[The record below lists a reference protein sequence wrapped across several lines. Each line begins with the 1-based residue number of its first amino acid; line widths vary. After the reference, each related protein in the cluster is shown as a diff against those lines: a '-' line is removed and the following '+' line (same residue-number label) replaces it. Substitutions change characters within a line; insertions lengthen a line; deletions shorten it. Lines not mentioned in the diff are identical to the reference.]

1 MDNLRL
7 KYKLAIIP
15 KDTILFRKAP
25 DNGIYES
32 MYFSFNSSGTYSSD
46 FNSGPT
52 QQWRTKQTIISR
64 FIVKGKIS
72 PLIYKTDLEYCYHQF
87 CGEDKFYLDL
97 KKRNNHK
104 RKDFL
109 AYLKNFGIDSWVT
122 SVHNGTDIELHLFA
136 ENNEKLIKFKQNIDN
151 KKNRIIVN
159 KDSFNK
165 VILLDPKDY
174 I

>member
-1 MDNLRL
+1 MDKLRL

-32 MYFSFNSSGTYSSD
+32 MYFSFNSSGTYSTD
-46 FNSGPT
+46 FNSGPI
-52 QQWRTKQTIISR
+52 QQWKTKQTIISH

-72 PLIYKTDLEYCYHQF
+72 PLIYKTDLEYCYQQF
-87 CGEDKFYLDL
+87 CGEDKCYLDV
-97 KKRNNHK
+97 KHRNNPK
-104 RKDFL
+104 CKDFL
-109 AYLKNFGIDSWVT
+109 AYLKKNGIDSWVT
-122 SVHNGTDIELHLFA
+122 SVHNGTDVELHLFT
-136 ENNEKLIKFKQNIDN
+136 ENNKNLIQFKQNVDN
-151 KKNRIIVN
+151 EKNRIIVN

-165 VILLDPKDY
+165 VTLLDLKDY

>member
-1 MDNLRL
+1 MDKLRI

-15 KDTILFRKAP
+15 KGTILFRKAP
-25 DNGIYES
+25 DNRIYES

-46 FNSGPT
+46 FNSGQT
-52 QQWRTKQTIISR
+52 QQWITKQTIISR
-64 FIVKGKIS
+64 FIIKGKIS
-72 PLIYKTDLEYCYHQF
+72 PHIYETDLEYCYHQF
-87 CGEDKFYLDL
+87 CGEFKYYLDV
-97 KKRNNHK
+97 KHRNNPK

-109 AYLKNFGIDSWVT
+109 ASLKNIGIDSWVT
-122 SVHNGTDIELHLFA
+122 SIHNGTDIELHLFTD
-136 ENNEKLIKFKQNIDN
+136 NNNSLIQFRQNIDN
-151 KKNRIIVN
+151 EKNRIIIN

>member
-1 MDNLRL
+1 MDKLRL

-52 QQWRTKQTIISR
+52 QQWKTKQTIISR

-72 PLIYKTDLEYCYHQF
+72 PLIYENDLAA
-87 CGEDKFYLDL
+87 DP
-97 KKRNNHK
+97 R
-104 RKDFL
+104 
-109 AYLKNFGIDSWVT
+109 
-122 SVHNGTDIELHLFA
+122 
-136 ENNEKLIKFKQNIDN
+136 
-151 KKNRIIVN
+151 
-159 KDSFNK
+159 
-165 VILLDPKDY
+165 LDPSFFGSSFSPDY
-174 I
+174 LLVYTGWTASIAVPTPDALVKTVSSGTM